1 MSEQPENTSQKFNM
15 LDVDFHVDI
24 SKYLKSLIVVFLE
37 SLER

>member
-15 LDVDFHVDI
+15 LDVDFLVDI
-24 SKYLKSLIVVFLE
+24 SEYLKTLMVVFLE

>member
-15 LDVDFHVDI
+15 LDVDLLVDI
-24 SKYLKSLIVVFLE
+24 SEYLKTLMVVFLE